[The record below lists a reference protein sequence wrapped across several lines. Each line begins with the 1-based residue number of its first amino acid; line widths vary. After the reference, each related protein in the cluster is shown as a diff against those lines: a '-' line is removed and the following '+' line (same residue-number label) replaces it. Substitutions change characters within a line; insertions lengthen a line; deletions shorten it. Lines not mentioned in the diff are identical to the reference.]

1 MNNQEIK
8 NFRNDINTI
17 TNILVGGSITVNK
30 YNSKCDSTI
39 DAYSITY
46 NMSKAE
52 LRDILKK

>member
-1 MNNQEIK
+1 MKNQEIK

-17 TNILVGGSITVNK
+17 TNILIGGSITVK
-30 YNSKCDSTI
+30 QYDSKCNSTI

-46 NMSKAE
+46 KMSKVK